1 MAKTKKPVKAAKPKA
16 GLPKKTIKKSVSV
29 KKAAPKAA
37 PKPAPKKAAAPVKKI
52 STAPVA
58 EKVQEKKTAA
68 VPKSQIRHIAVAGNI
83 GAGKSTLTAL
93 LAKHFGWTPNFED
106 IENNPYL
113 NDFYEDMPRWS
124 FNLQVFFL
132 NSRFKH
138 IIDIQ
143 KGTDTVIQDRT
154 MHEDACIF
162 APNLHTMGLMS
173 TRDFENYT
181 RLYETV
187 SSLIRPPDLLIY
199 LKASVPTLVNQIQ
212 KRGREYEDN
221 LRLDYLKRLNEF
233 YEKWIATYKGR
244 LLIID
249 VDQNNFAEE
258 EEALA
263 NVINRVQGELY
274 GLF

>member
-1 MAKTKKPVKAAKPKA
+1 MAKTKKPVKAAKPAKPQ
-16 GLPKKTIKKSVSV
+16 PKKAVKRSAPVKPVS
-29 KKAAPKAA
+29 KAKEVPAAKAS
-37 PKPAPKKAAAPVKKI
+37 KPAPAVHKL
-52 STAPVA
+52 
-58 EKVQEKKTAA
+58 QEKKQVQ
-68 VPKSQIRHIAVAGNI
+68 VPKGQIKHIAIAGNI

-106 IENNPYL
+106 VENNPYL

-132 NSRFKH
+132 NSRFRH

-143 KGTDTVIQDRT
+143 KGSDTVIQDST
-154 MHEDACIF
+154 IHEDACIF

-181 RLYETV
+181 RLYETI

-233 YEKWIATYKGR
+233 YEKWIAGYQGR
-244 LLIID
+244 LLVID
-249 VDQNNFAEE
+249 VDQCNFAEE

-263 NVINRVQGELY
+263 EVINKVSGELY